1 MKKGKLLETL
11 RITVMYVILE
21 KEGSMSA
28 SELGRF
34 LGCKRNLVIEYVRA
48 HQDLFEMS
56 NNSILSKKVSLK
68 SSENSNEDP
77 RGFIIKLI
85 SFAENF
91 CDISSDDIL
100 TKKFIEWFRKNSE
113 PFNQ

>member
-1 MKKGKLLETL
+1 MKKGRFLEVL
-11 RITVMYVILE
+11 RVAMMYVILE
-21 KEGSMSA
+21 KEDGMSA
-28 SELGRF
+28 SDLGKF
-34 LGCKRNLVIEYVRA
+34 LGCGRNMVIEYVRA
-48 HQDLFEMS
+48 HQNLFEMS
-56 NNSILSKKVSLK
+56 NNGISSKKVFLK
-68 SSENSNEDP
+68 PSEKGNKDP

-91 CDISSDDIL
+91 CGISSDDIL